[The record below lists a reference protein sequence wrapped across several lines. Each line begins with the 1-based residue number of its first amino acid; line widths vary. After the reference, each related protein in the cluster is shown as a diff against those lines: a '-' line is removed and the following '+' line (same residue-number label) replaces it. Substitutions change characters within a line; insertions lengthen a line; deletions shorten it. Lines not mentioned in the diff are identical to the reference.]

1 MTPSLLEH
9 ELARTNFIAETAVK
23 GCIYI
28 YTFLEESEHK
38 MQDENS

>member
-28 YTFLEESEHK
+28 FLEESEHK